1 MKEVILDTETT
12 GLFVKDGHRIV
23 EIGCVE
29 LEDLVPTKNRF
40 HCYLN
45 PERKVSEKALEV
57 HGYTDEFLSTQKKF
71 IDVVDDFLNFIED
84 KKLIIHNAEFD
95 LSHLNN
101 ELTLLG
107 KKKISNVNVVDTLA
121 LARDKFPGSPISLD
135 ALCKRYRIDN
145 SKRTQHTALI
155 DCDLLSKVYINLLD
169 QKEPTL
175 NFQNQNNEK
184 KIINSINSSQYYKKI
199 IKPTEDELKLH
210 KDYLKNSLKKN
221 FFLILYFPDFES

>member
-12 GLFVKDGHRIV
+12 GLSVRDGHRIV
-23 EIGCVE
+23 EIGCIE
-29 LEDLVPTKNRF
+29 LENLIPTKNRF

-45 PERKVSEKALEV
+45 PEKKVSEKALEV

-71 IDVVDDFLNFIED
+71 ADIADEFLGFIEN
-84 KKLIIHNAEFD
+84 KRLIIHNAEFD

-101 ELTLLG
+101 ELALLG
-107 KKKISNVNVVDTLA
+107 KEKLNNENVVDTLA

-135 ALCKRYRIDN
+135 ALCKRYRVDN

-155 DCDLLSKVYINLLD
+155 DCDLLAKVYINLLD

-175 NFQNQNNEK
+175 NFRNEDNEK
-184 KIINSINSSQYYKKI
+184 IIMNSNETNQYYKKVV
-199 IKPTEDELKLH
+199 KPSEKELKLH
-210 KDYLKNSLKKN
+210 KEYLKNNMKKN
-221 FFLILYFPDFES
+221 FFN

>member
-12 GLFVKDGHRIV
+12 GLSAREGHRIV
-23 EIGCVE
+23 EIGCIE
-29 LEDLVPTKNRF
+29 LNDLIPTQNRF

-71 IDVVDDFLNFIED
+71 SEVVDEFLNFIEN
-84 KKLIIHNAEFD
+84 KRLVIHNAEFD

-101 ELTLLG
+101 ELQLLG
-107 KKKISNVNVVDTLA
+107 KKKLNKENVIDTLA

-135 ALCKRYRIDN
+135 ALCKRYRVDN
-145 SKRTQHTALI
+145 SNRAQHTALI
-155 DCDLLSKVYINLLD
+155 DCDLLAKVYINLLD

-175 NFQNQNNEK
+175 NFKNEENIK
-184 KIINSINSSQYYKKI
+184 TIINLNDKNQYYKKVI
-199 IKPTEDELKLH
+199 RPTEEELKLH
-210 KDYLKNSLKKN
+210 KEYLTNNLKKN
-221 FFLILYFPDFES
+221 FFN